1 MLLRIKTSEVSLNNR
16 MGIIERRI
24 NKIEYHIEQLQ
35 YNANGQ
41 IELNLKNLQDTEDSF
56 RLFNIYLIGIQGE
69 KKRDRGKEIIK
80 ENFFNF

>member
-1 MLLRIKTSEVSLNNR
+1 

-41 IELNLKNLQDTEDSF
+41 IELNLKSLQDTKDSF
-56 RLFNIYLIGIQGE
+56 RLFNIYLIGI
-69 KKRDRGKEIIK
+69 
-80 ENFFNF
+80 

>member
-56 RLFNIYLIGIQGE
+56 RLFNIYPIGIQGE
-69 KKRDRGKEIIK
+69 EKRDRGKEIIK